1 MFPNYSAETPPC
13 DRTDPCPVPPAL
25 DRWVNEGG
33 AIILPRAKRS
43 PSKTR
48 PESRR
53 TIREQRDTAAGC
65 HDRAAAD
72 LLQSVTMST
81 ANGRRTMELSAAN
94 WTTRALMLERHEAAF
109 EARKAAG
116 GLWAKPE

>member
-1 MFPNYSAETPPC
+1 MSPNHPADPLPC
-13 DRTDPCPVPPAL
+13 DRGDLRPVPSAI
-25 DRWVNEGG
+25 DRWANEGG
-33 AIILPRAKRS
+33 AIPPRAKRS
-43 PSKTR
+43 PRKTR

-53 TIREQRDTAAGC
+53 TIKEQRDTAAGC

-81 ANGRRTMELSAAN
+81 ANGRRTMELSAAH
-94 WTTRALMLERHEAAF
+94 WTARALMLERHEAAF

-116 GLWAKPE
+116 GLWARPE

>member
-1 MFPNYSAETPPC
+1 MSPNHPAETPPC
-13 DRTDPCPVPPAL
+13 DRTDPRPTPPAL

-33 AIILPRAKRS
+33 SIPPKAKRS
-43 PSKTR
+43 PPKAR

-53 TIREQRDTAAGC
+53 TLKEQRDTAAGC
-65 HDRAAAD
+65 RDRAAAD

-94 WTTRALMLERHEAAF
+94 WTARALMLDRHEAAF